1 MRWIFFSLIAANFAI
16 LAWWQT
22 SQPQRTAEPKPYT
35 TPAGVGGVVLL
46 SEAAKQPAQPP
57 QSEANSTE
65 AAAPPAAETV
75 PATDSAA
82 SPPPAAEA
90 PGAHGQCV
98 LVGPYEN
105 NEQAQQALQ
114 KLLAKEI
121 KAHVFQM
128 DLAVSSGYQIYLD
141 GFENRAQ
148 AKKRLDELQAAGVDS
163 FIVPKGEYLNTIALG
178 SYEQESAAKHQLEKF
193 AAAGITAKLR
203 ESKRSVVE
211 LWLAMPPEM
220 GDRLPEAL
228 RPVLGVSKAEK
239 KEERQILCSTIASD
253 KNIL

>member
-22 SQPQRTAEPKPYT
+22 SKPQRAAEPKPYT
-35 TPAGVGGVVLL
+35 TPFGVGGLVLL
-46 SEAAKQPAQPP
+46 SEAAKQSP
-57 QSEANSTE
+57 QSEPEPSDAVT
-65 AAAPPAAETV
+65 
-75 PATDSAA
+75 
-82 SPPPAAEA
+82 PPPAEVRPAADPAVSAPAAAES

-105 NEQAQQALQ
+105 NELAQQALQ

-121 KAHVFQM
+121 KAYVFQM

-141 GFENRAQ
+141 GFESRAQ

-163 FIVPKGEYLNTIALG
+163 FIVPKGEYVNTIALG
-178 SYEQESAAKHQLEKF
+178 SYEQEGAAKNQLEKF

-220 GDRLPEAL
+220 GDTLPEAL
-228 RPVLGVSKAEK
+228 RQVLGVSKAEK
-239 KEERQILCSTIASD
+239 KEERQILCATIASG